1 MTNQDYPQFVAV
13 WTQAFEVY
21 DKSPS
26 DGAVDLAFA
35 ALSRFTLEQVKRG
48 LTGHINH
55 PDQGQFFP
63 KPADVVRQI
72 EGDGKS
78 RALVAWSNVMQAM
91 ERVGSYQSV
100 CFDDPIVHA
109 VVSDMGGWIAL
120 CVMSYDDL
128 KYRGNEFAKRYE
140 GYAGRGLTDYPTHLV
155 GVVEAEN
162 RKDFPEHVSK
172 PVLIGDPQ
180 KAEQVRL
187 GGSGQRLRITGAQ
200 DSAEQFIKRIGEGVA

>member
-1 MTNQDYPQFVAV
+1 MNNADYPEFVAV

-21 DKSPS
+21 GKSPS
-26 DGAVDLAFA
+26 DGAVDLAFS
-35 ALSRFTLEQVKRG
+35 ALSRFTLDQVKRG

-78 RALVAWSNVMQAM
+78 RALVAWSNVIQAM
-91 ERVGSYQSV
+91 ERVGSYESV
-100 CFDDPIVHA
+100 CFDDAIIHA

-120 CVMSYDDL
+120 CGLSYDDL
-128 KYRGNEFAKRYE
+128 KYRGNEFSKRYE
-140 GYAGRGLTDYPTHLV
+140 GYAGRGLAEYPPHLV

-162 RKDFPEHVSK
+162 RKDFPEHVAR
-172 PVLIGDPQ
+172 PVLIGDPA

-187 GGSGQRLRITGAQ
+187 SGGGQRLRITGAQ
-200 DSAEQFIKRIGEGVA
+200 SGVEQIVKRIGGAAS